1 MTFES
6 DTPSQLRATAS
17 TAFGDLDSHA
27 LPFYTVRAGIPIND
41 ALVQISHLLKCAT
54 ASAEEL
60 GDYGIDHSGLL
71 WATLHSVESAKALA
85 DALIG
90 GSAAANRFRSL
101 TTP

>member
-6 DTPSQLRATAS
+6 DTPSELRETAS
-17 TAFGDLDSHA
+17 TAFGDLESHA
-27 LPFYTVRAGIPIND
+27 LPFYTVRAGIPMD
-41 ALVQISHLLKCAT
+41 DVLVQISHLLKCAT

-60 GDYGIDHSGLL
+60 GDYGIERSGLL

-90 GSAAANRFRSL
+90 GSAAANQPRSI